1 MSSNDELQ
9 VAFRDMIKSIVC
21 PHCELEFTD
30 FAADWGDAWCEGR
43 RDLMDE
49 HGWQE
54 RDGPYKLKCELCGK
68 RSWLN
73 YFNRSVKSAEPP
85 PKRVVVKRGR

>member
-1 MSSNDELQ
+1 MSSSDELQ
-9 VAFRDMIKSIVC
+9 DPFRDMIKSIAC

-73 YFNRSVKSAEPP
+73 YFNKSVKSAEPP